1 LFQSKEA
8 NNTTTVPDLK
18 MSEALRVI
26 YEDRFFIE
34 DLKLSPDQIEPF
46 LYYLD
51 SKVSPKHL
59 LKKKNEFQLI
69 DFLVNQ
75 SRDFI
80 ESSKD

>member
-1 LFQSKEA
+1 
-8 NNTTTVPDLK
+8 

-34 DLKLSPDQIEPF
+34 DLKLSPEQIEPF

-51 SKVSPKHL
+51 SKVSPQHL

-80 ESSKD
+80 DSSND